1 MRSHVTANSRLQAW
15 VLPAVQSGQ
24 SLKRAAQKA
33 AFLEQ
38 AKTDKNVFYA
48 GGDGKLASFGAT
60 TATLFWDH
68 FS

>member
-1 MRSHVTANSRLQAW
+1 M
-15 VLPAVQSGQ
+15 QSGQ

-60 TATLFWDH
+60 TATLFGDH